1 MSSNSMD
8 SLRKLHAIPFDYIG
22 RNGDSILFFPF
33 LMHGILCITFLPC
46 FVNNDSVAER
56 LKMKW
61 YEIIAK
67 NIAMEYSI

>member
-8 SLRKLHAIPFDYIG
+8 SFRKLHAVPFDYIG
-22 RNGDSILFFPF
+22 RMVSF
-33 LMHGILCITFLPC
+33 CRA
-46 FVNNDSVAER
+46 VNERFGGER
-56 LKMKW
+56 LKIKW

>member
-8 SLRKLHAIPFDYIG
+8 SFRKLHAVPFDYIG
-22 RNGDSILFFPF
+22 RMVSICRVLNERF
-33 LMHGILCITFLPC
+33 GG
-46 FVNNDSVAER
+46 ER
-56 LKMKW
+56 LKIKW